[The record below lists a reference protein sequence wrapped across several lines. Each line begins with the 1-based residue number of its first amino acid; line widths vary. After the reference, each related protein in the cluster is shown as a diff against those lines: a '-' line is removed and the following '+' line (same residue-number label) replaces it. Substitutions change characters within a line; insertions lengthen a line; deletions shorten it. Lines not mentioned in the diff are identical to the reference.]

1 MLIAKLAI
9 NETNNT
15 FDKLYDYIIPDHL
28 DIKPGFRVLVPFGRG
43 NRLVQGIVL
52 KISNDTLTEN
62 LKVINKAL
70 DDFPLLNEEMIKI
83 AVFMRNNYF
92 TTLFDSIKAM
102 LPSGIWIDRTESY
115 FYNHT
120 NNTDIGSYK
129 GVKKEIINLLKDETF
144 ALTIKIIEDRLN
156 IQNIKQ
162 YLNELVNA
170 GVLFMQSSTQQRTK
184 NKKTKIISLATDI
197 EVAKQRISK
206 LRSSMYSI
214 ILEQFILNENLD
226 IKTLCYETGASTQ
239 QVSALVKQGILQYVD
254 MQVYRKPFVTG
265 DKKYQD
271 IILSPKQD
279 IAYNQLK
286 TLMISDKANCSLLFG
301 VTGSGKT
308 GVYIKLIMDTLKADK
323 TAILMVPEIALT
335 PQMIQKFLMYFGD
348 DIAVVHSALSD
359 GERLDEYSRLRQGK
373 ARIAIGTRSAVFAPL
388 ENIGIIIM
396 DEEGESSYKS
406 ENNPRFHA
414 RDIAKYRCM
423 YNNALLVLGSATPS
437 IETYYNTTIGKYNI
451 SIIDERYGGTNLPE
465 VIISDMKGGKLRD
478 SAIGDELY
486 ECIKNNLKNASQ
498 TVLFINRRG
507 DSRNLTCVMCAYT
520 PECINCSTNM
530 TYHSFNNRVICHYCG
545 YSKEVPP
552 VCPSCKSRHIKLTIP
567 GTQRIENEL
576 YELFPG
582 IKILRMDADTTNTK
596 NSHQKILN
604 DFRDGKADILLGTQ
618 MVTKGLD
625 FENVTLAGVIDSDQ
639 GLYSEDYRAAERTFS
654 LITQVIGRAGRR
666 LKQGRAVIQTYSP
679 EHIVI
684 TCAAMQDYIKFYE
697 YEITQRS
704 ALLAPPFYDIIMITG
719 IAENEHLVLTAMMNL
734 RDRMKLLLNTYK
746 DIDAKV
752 IGPAPA
758 DIVRKNKKYRYH
770 IVIRAKNTKELREFI
785 RAVIFEFNKTNKN
798 KLINIFVD
806 INPVNI

>member
-15 FDKLYDYIIPDHL
+15 FDKLYDYIIPEHL
-28 DIKPGFRVLVPFGRG
+28 DIKVGFRVLVPFGRG
-43 NRLVQGIVL
+43 NKLTQGIVL
-52 KISNDTLTEN
+52 KISDATLTAN
-62 LKVINKAL
+62 LKVINKTL
-70 DDFPLLNEEMIKI
+70 DDFPILNEEMIKI

-102 LPSGIWIDRTESY
+102 LPSGIWIDKTESY
-115 FYNHT
+115 FYNH
-120 NNTDIGSYK
+120 NLDTDVNLYT
-129 GVKKEIINLLKDETF
+129 GVKKDIINLLKDETF
-144 ALTIKIIEDRLN
+144 ALTIKIIEKRLEIEN
-156 IQNIKQ
+156 IRP
-162 YLNELVNA
+162 YLTELVHDS
-170 GVLFMQSSTQQRTK
+170 VIFMQSSTEQRTK
-184 NKKTKIISLATDI
+184 NKTTKIVSLATDM
-197 EVAKQRISK
+197 EFAKQKISRA
-206 LRSSMYSI
+206 RSSMYSI
-214 ILEQFILNENLD
+214 ILEQFILNDTLD
-226 IKTLCYETGASTQ
+226 IKTLCYETGASPV
-239 QVSALVKQGILQYVD
+239 QVTALVKQDILKYIDV
-254 MQVYRKPFVTG
+254 QVYRKPFLTQT
-265 DKKYQD
+265 KKYEN
-271 IILSPKQD
+271 IILSEKQE

-286 TLMISDKANCSLLFG
+286 ALMICEKPNCSLLFG

-308 GVYIKLIMDTLKADK
+308 SVYIKLIMDTLKADK
-323 TAILMVPEIALT
+323 TAILMVPEISLT

-348 DIAVVHSALSD
+348 DIAIIHSALSD
-359 GERLDEYSRLRQGK
+359 GERLDEYNRLREGK

-388 ENIGIIIM
+388 KNIGIIII

-423 YNNALLVLGSATPS
+423 YHKALLVLGSATPS
-437 IETYYNTTIGKYNI
+437 IETYYNTTIGKYNV
-451 SIIDERYGGTNLPE
+451 SVIDERYSGTSLPQ

-478 SAIGDELY
+478 SAIGDDLY
-486 ECIKNNLKNASQ
+486 NCIKNNLNNSKQ

-545 YSKEVPP
+545 YSKELPA
-552 VCPSCKSRHIKLTIP
+552 VCPDCKSRHIKLTVP

-582 IKILRMDADTTNTK
+582 VKILRMDADTTSAK

-604 DFRDGKADILLGTQ
+604 EFASGKADILLGTQ

-625 FENVTLAGVIDSDQ
+625 FENVTLVGVIDSDQ
-639 GLYSEDYRAAERTFS
+639 ALYAEDYRAAERTFS
-654 LITQVIGRAGRR
+654 LITQVIGRSGRR
-666 LKQGRAVIQTYSP
+666 LLQGQAVIQTYSP

-684 TCAAMQDYIKFYE
+684 ISAAMQDYIKFYE
-697 YEITQRS
+697 YEIMQRS

-719 IAENEHLVLTAMMNL
+719 ISENEHMLLIAMMNL
-734 RDRMKLLLNTYK
+734 RDRMKLLLNEYK
-746 DIDAKV
+746 DITAKV

-758 DIVRKNKKYRYH
+758 NIARKNKKYRYH
-770 IVIRAKNTKELREFI
+770 IVLRAKNTKALREFI
-785 RAVIFEFNKTNKN
+785 RAVIFEFNKNNKN
-798 KLINIFVD
+798 KLVNIFVD

>member
-15 FDKLYDYIIPDHL
+15 FDKLYDYIIPENL
-28 DIKPGFRVLVPFGRG
+28 NIEVGYRVLVPFGRS
-43 NRLVQGIVL
+43 NKLVQGIVL
-52 KISNDTLTEN
+52 KIMNSQITEN
-62 LKVINKAL
+62 LKLINKTL
-70 DDFPLLNEEMIKI
+70 DDSPVLNEEMIKI
-83 AVFMRNNYF
+83 AIFMRNNYF

-102 LPSGIWIDRTESY
+102 LPSGIWIDKTRSY

-120 NNTDIGSYK
+120 IDTDIDSYK
-129 GVKKEIINLLKDETF
+129 GIKKDIINLLKNETF
-144 ALTIKIIEDRLN
+144 ALTINIIENRLKVEN
-156 IQNIKQ
+156 INKD
-162 YLNELVNA
+162 LNELVKND
-170 GVLFMQSSTQQRTK
+170 VIFMQSSVGLRTK
-184 NKKTKIISLATDI
+184 NKMTKIVSLDIDI
-197 EVAKQRISK
+197 ELAKQKISK

-214 ILEQFILNENLD
+214 ILEQFILNETLD
-226 IKTLCYETGASTQ
+226 IKTLCYETGASTA
-239 QVSALVKQGILQYVD
+239 QVSALVRQDILKYEHV
-254 MQVYRKPFVTG
+254 QVYRKPFLTQ
-265 DKKYQD
+265 DKKYED
-271 IILSPKQD
+271 IILSEKQD
-279 IAYNQLK
+279 IAYNELK
-286 TLMISDKANCSLLFG
+286 ILMNGDKPNCSLLFG

-308 GVYIKLIMDTLKADK
+308 SVYIKLIMDALKTNK
-323 TAILMVPEIALT
+323 TAILMVPEISLT

-348 DIAVVHSALSD
+348 DIAVIHSALSD
-359 GERLDEYSRLRQGK
+359 GERLDEYNRLKEGK

-388 ENIGIIIM
+388 KNIAIIII

-437 IETYYNTTIGKYNI
+437 IETYYNTTIGKYHI
-451 SIIDERYGGTNLPE
+451 SIIDERYSGISLPE
-465 VIISDMKGGKLRD
+465 VIISDMKGGRLRD
-478 SAIGDELY
+478 SSIGDELY
-486 ECIKNNLKNASQ
+486 NHIKNNIKNGNQ

-530 TYHSFNNRVICHYCG
+530 TYHSFNNRIICHYCG
-545 YSKEVPP
+545 YSKELPP
-552 VCPSCKSRHIKLTIP
+552 VCPNCKSRHIRLTVP

-582 IKILRMDADTTNTK
+582 VKILRMDGDTTRAK
-596 NSHQKILN
+596 NSHEKILN
-604 DFRDGKADILLGTQ
+604 EFVNSKTDILLGTQ

-625 FENVTLAGVIDSDQ
+625 FENVTLVGVIDSDQ
-639 GLYSEDYRAAERTFS
+639 ALYSEDYMAAERTFS

-666 LKQGRAVIQTYSP
+666 LEQGRAVIQTYSP

-684 TCAAMQDYIKFYE
+684 TSAAMQDYIKFYE
-697 YEITQRS
+697 NEIVQRR

-719 IAENEHLVLTAMMNL
+719 ISENEHLLLMAMMNL
-734 RDRMKLLLNTYK
+734 RDRMKSLLIGYK
-746 DIDAKV
+746 DISAKV

-758 DIVRKNKKYRYH
+758 NIVRKNKKYRYH
-770 IVIRAKNTKELREFI
+770 IVLRAKNTKELREFI